1 MFNLENIADAI
12 REMTEIEEELET
24 DLRQVRDNII
34 RLKAEQEAMKRG
46 VLNKSQ

>member
-24 DLRQVRDNII
+24 DLRQVRDNLI
-34 RLKAEQEAMKRG
+34 RLKAEQEAMKRER
-46 VLNKSQ
+46 S